1 MKLTKSKLKG
11 LIKEELLKVLLQE
24 RGGAMPWTVPNNW
37 VGVTRKDNKLLR
49 ALRQGKWGSEWMKSE
64 GSSHVQSAGGRY
76 YLTLMAMDDE
86 IGIMINDEEQLSGSG
101 VLIQVKT
108 GG

>member
-1 MKLTKSKLKG
+1 MKITKSKLQK

-37 VGVTRKDNKLLR
+37 VGVTRKDKKLLR
-49 ALRQGKWGSEWMKSE
+49 ALRQGKWGSEWMRSE

-76 YLTLMAMDDE
+76 YLRLMAMGDE
-86 IGIMINDEEQLSGSG
+86 IGISINDEEQLTGSA
-101 VLIQVKT
+101 VLIQVRA
-108 GG
+108 